1 MKLTSTRNKDIN
13 IPFAKAVLDCMPGDG
28 GLYVP
33 SEILDLRRWTLYC
46 DERTTFTSIAGTM
59 TSAFL
64 NEEFSPIICEKIA
77 TTAFPFSPVVKQLDE
92 GLFMMELFHGWT
104 GCHRDFGVSYI
115 CACIETILAFNG
127 GNAVFLDFTHGEL
140 GAALAKAL
148 KGKKHIKAVL
158 VYREGDVRG
167 LSEEDYVWN
176 GGNIYPVEV
185 AGNEN
190 DCKNMIREIFAD
202 KKFVS
207 ENHLTVANTANIGRL
222 LPHVFYYPYAFSKI
236 KNKVHGDIFYA
247 LSPGNY
253 SNLVAGLYSW
263 KFALPLN
270 GFILPSTSGLTTDT
284 AGNTLM
290 MDSFVEINKR
300 LNNDP
305 SDPSN
310 LERLEE
316 LFTGN
321 GMLMGNFVYP
331 SHITNTDIDNAAK
344 ELFMKYH
351 VFADK
356 STSKAYAAALQRKEE
371 ITEDEGAIVL
381 IARDDPSIQKEFCRH
396 TVGEMPKMSES
407 LELTFKPS
415 TTGKT
420 PIHTSSELRNIIEK
434 VNLN

>member
-1 MKLTSTRNKDIN
+1 MRLTSTRNKDIEV
-13 IPFAKAVLDCMPGDG
+13 PFEKAVLDCMPEDG

-33 SEILDLRRWTLYC
+33 SQISDLRRWILYC
-46 DERTTFTSIAGTM
+46 NEKTSFTNIAGTL

-64 NEEFSPIICEKIA
+64 NEEFSPIICETIA
-77 TTAFPFSPVVKQLDE
+77 TTAFPFSPEVRQLDD
-92 GLFMMELFHGWT
+92 GLFMLELYHGWT

-115 CACIETILAFNG
+115 CACIETMLELKG

-140 GAALAKAL
+140 GAALSHAL

-158 VYREGDVRG
+158 VYKQGDVRG
-167 LSEEDYVWN
+167 LHDEDYVWN
-176 GGNIYPVEV
+176 GGNIWPVEV
-185 AGNEN
+185 EGNEAQ
-190 DCKNMIREIFAD
+190 CKNMIRQIFAD
-202 KKFVS
+202 EAFVK
-207 ENHLTVANTANIGRL
+207 ENNLTVANTANIGRL
-222 LPHVFYYPYAFSKI
+222 LPHVFYYPYAFSRI

-263 KFALPLN
+263 KFALPLS

-290 MDSFVEINKR
+290 MDSFVELKKR
-300 LNNDP
+300 SDNDP

-316 LFTGN
+316 VFNGN
-321 GMLMGNFVYP
+321 SMMMGNFVFP
-331 SHITNTDIDNAAK
+331 THINNSDIDDAAK

-356 STSKAYAAALQRKEE
+356 STSKAYAAAKYRKDEVC
-371 ITEDEGAIVL
+371 EDEGAIVL
-381 IARDDPSIQKEFCRH
+381 VARDDPALQKEFCRH
-396 TVGEMPKMSES
+396 TVGEMPALRPEVEAS
-407 LELTFKPS
+407 LQPSVTHKNCITAVEELKD
-415 TTGKT
+415 
-420 PIHTSSELRNIIEK
+420 IIQALK
-434 VNLN
+434 K